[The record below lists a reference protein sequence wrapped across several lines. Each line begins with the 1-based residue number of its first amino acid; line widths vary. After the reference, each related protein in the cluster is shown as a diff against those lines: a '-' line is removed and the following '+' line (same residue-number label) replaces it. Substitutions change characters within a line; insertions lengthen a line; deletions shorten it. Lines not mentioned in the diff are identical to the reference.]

1 MMPAN
6 LPPQYV
12 ELEREYRKTKDPEE
26 KLSLLQRMLAEIP
39 KHKGTEHL
47 QGELKQKISKLKKE
61 QKQKKSSA
69 RRKDYLD
76 HVPKEGVAQYALVGP
91 PNSGKSSILAAMTN
105 ARPEIADFP
114 FTTRKPFPGMAE
126 FESVQMQ
133 LVDLPP
139 ICTQYC
145 ENWVPNVVRT
155 ADVAVVVLSL
165 GSDNLIDEFSD
176 TQERLNQ
183 SKIYLKNTPL
193 SGDRTPGELYKKTI
207 LVANQVDRSGAGDRL
222 EILSD
227 LFASEFPLIAIS
239 ARDGANI
246 DELRKNMFSIL
257 GRIRVYTKTPGH
269 EADLTDPVVLP
280 KGATVSDA
288 AQVIHKDF
296 ARQLQFAKIWGRNAF
311 DGQRVRGDYVVTDGD
326 ILEFH
331 I

>member
-1 MMPAN
+1 MPAN

-12 ELEREYRKTKDPEE
+12 ELEREYRKAKDPDQ
-26 KLSLLQRMLAEIP
+26 KLVLLNRMLAEIP

-76 HVPKEGVAQYALVGP
+76 YVPKEGVAQYALVGP
-91 PNSGKSSILAAMTN
+91 PNSGKSSLLAALTN

-114 FTTRKPFPGMAE
+114 FTTRKPLPGMTE
-126 FESVQMQ
+126 FESVQLQM
-133 LVDLPP
+133 VDLPP

-155 ADVAVVVLSL
+155 ADVALVVLSL
-165 GSDNLIDEFSD
+165 GSDDLIDEFSD
-176 TQERLNQ
+176 TNERLKQNKTFLTNEPPTLVQ
-183 SKIYLKNTPL
+183 P
-193 SGDRTPGELYKKTI
+193 PGEINKRTI
-207 LVANQVDRSGAGDRL
+207 IAANQIDRPGAADRL
-222 EILSD
+222 EILND
-227 LFASEFPLIAIS
+227 LFAAQFPIIAIS
-239 ARDGANI
+239 ATIPENLPR
-246 DELRKNMFSIL
+246 LLKNMFSIL

-280 KGATVSDA
+280 MGATVADA
-288 AQVIHKDF
+288 AEVIHKDF
-296 ARQLQFAKIWGRNAF
+296 ARQLHFAKIWGRNSF
-311 DGQRVRGDYVVTDGD
+311 DGQRVHGDYVVTDGD
-326 ILEFH
+326 VLEFH

>member
-1 MMPAN
+1 MPAN

-12 ELEREYRKTKDPEE
+12 ELEREYRKTKDPDQ
-26 KLSLLQRMLAEIP
+26 KLALLHRMLAEIP

-47 QGELKQKISKLKKE
+47 QGELKQKIAKLKK
-61 QKQKKSSA
+61 QTKQKKSSA
-69 RRKDYLD
+69 KRRDYLD
-76 HVPKEGVAQYALVGP
+76 YVPKEGVAQYALVGP
-91 PNSGKSSILAAMTN
+91 PNSGKSSLLTALTN

-114 FTTRKPFPGMAE
+114 FTTRKPLPGMTD
-126 FESVQMQ
+126 FEGVQLQ

-165 GSDNLIDEFSD
+165 GSDDLMDEFSD
-176 TQERLNQ
+176 TNERLKRNKTFLTNEPPTLIQ
-183 SKIYLKNTPL
+183 P
-193 SGDRTPGELYKKTI
+193 PGEINKRTI
-207 LVANQVDRSGAGDRL
+207 IAANQIDRPGASDRL
-222 EILSD
+222 EILNE
-227 LFASEFPLIAIS
+227 LFAAQFPIIAIS
-239 ARDGANI
+239 ATIPENLA
-246 DELRKNMFSIL
+246 ELLKIMFSIL

-269 EADLTDPVVLP
+269 EADLSDPVVLP
-280 KGATVSDA
+280 TGATVAEA
-288 AQVIHKDF
+288 AEVIHKDF
-296 ARQLQFAKIWGRNAF
+296 ARQLHFAKIWGRNSF